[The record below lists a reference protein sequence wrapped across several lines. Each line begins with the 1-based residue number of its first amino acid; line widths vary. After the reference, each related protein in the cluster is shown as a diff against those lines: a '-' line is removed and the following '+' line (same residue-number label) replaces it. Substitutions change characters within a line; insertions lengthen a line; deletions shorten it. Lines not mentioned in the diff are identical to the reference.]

1 VQRNVR
7 ARHSYRRSIDNWRHC
22 SLPDLKEKARPRTG
36 GLEPNITEEI
46 AKLTLCRLTI
56 ALPGESFRLAAGNL
70 AGLNSL

>member
-1 VQRNVR
+1 LF
-7 ARHSYRRSIDNWRHC
+7 

-46 AKLTLCRLTI
+46 AKLTLRRLTI
-56 ALPGESFRLAAGNL
+56 ALRGESFRLAAGNL